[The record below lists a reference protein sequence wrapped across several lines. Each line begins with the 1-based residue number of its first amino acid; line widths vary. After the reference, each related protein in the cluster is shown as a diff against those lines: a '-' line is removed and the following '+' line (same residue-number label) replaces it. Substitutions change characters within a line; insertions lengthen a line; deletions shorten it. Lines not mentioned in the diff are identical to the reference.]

1 MKRIRPYR
9 DAALAGRNR
18 RRRRADRDRSRG
30 ATARSSSTGNADTA
44 ARANRPIRQGEPH
57 PFYDYSPMPK
67 RPRLTWPNGAR
78 VAVHLVSNI
87 EHWDVHDNNGRMD
100 VRNLPRND
108 YGLRVAV
115 WRLFDIFSER
125 RITHTI
131 ALNSA
136 VCRFYPEIIDAAKAR
151 GDEFMG
157 HGITNVE
164 RLDSVSPAAAAEII
178 RTTVQTIQTSTGQ
191 RVRGWLGPGLTEGEG
206 TLDSLKAAGIEY
218 VCDWGTA
225 DDQPF
230 QMKNGLYVVP
240 YTVDINDIGLIDRQ
254 GTPASTFGQY
264 IVDAFDTLYR
274 EGETPGPRAPD
285 RAPSVPDRRAAS
297 RGTSGQGARLH
308 PRPRPRLVRP
318 RRRHPRRLPPGD
330 GRRPRTPTDL
340 GGREACDMPARGF
353 ACQRMQCQPGT
364 RSRGVHAAIDGS
376 ATRIDG
382 SDSINS
388 STRAERSRGCIPH
401 SGRRLRSTASSS
413 GLMFVRAIRNATR
426 VHGTC
431 VGCVWALA
439 RQARYHLTPCPWPFF
454 AVWDRLN
461 HP

>member
-1 MKRIRPYR
+1 MAEDSDSTLSRRSILQAGTAGA
-9 DAALAGRNR
+9 AALTAT
-18 RRRRADRDRSRG
+18 G
-30 ATARSSSTGNADTA
+30 AA
-44 ARANRPIRQGEPH
+44 AQQLAAAAPATTPAPPASRPIRQGEPH

-136 VCRFYPEIIDAAKAR
+136 VTRFYPEITDAAKAR

-164 RLDSVSPAAAAEII
+164 RLDSVSPAAAAEIV

-206 TLDSLKAAGIEY
+206 TLDALKANGIEY

-254 GTPASTFGQY
+254 GTPASTFSQY

-274 EGETPGPRAPD
+274 EGEQQARVLPIAIHPFLIGAPHRVGHLVKALDYIKGHD
-285 RAPSVPDRRAAS
+285 RVWF
-297 RGTSGQGARLH
+297 
-308 PRPRPRLVRP
+308 
-318 RRRHPRRLPPGD
+318 
-330 GRRPRTPTDL
+330 
-340 GGREACDMPARGF
+340 ARGGDILD
-353 ACQRMQCQPGT
+353 AYRQAM
-364 RSRGVHAAIDGS
+364 A
-376 ATRIDG
+376 
-382 SDSINS
+382 N
-388 STRAERSRGCIPH
+388 
-401 SGRRLRSTASSS
+401 SGRVPT
-413 GLMFVRAIRNATR
+413 
-426 VHGTC
+426 
-431 VGCVWALA
+431 
-439 RQARYHLTPCPWPFF
+439 
-454 AVWDRLN
+454 
-461 HP
+461 

>member
-1 MKRIRPYR
+1 MADEADPTLSRRSVLQAGTAGA
-9 DAALAGRNR
+9 AALTAT
-18 RRRRADRDRSRG
+18 G
-30 ATARSSSTGNADTA
+30 AA
-44 ARANRPIRQGEPH
+44 AQQLAQAAPAAPLQSNRPIRQGEPH

-67 RPRLTWPNGAR
+67 RPKLTWPNGAR

-136 VCRFYPEIIDAAKAR
+136 VDALLPRGHRRRESARRRVHGPRHHQCRAPRYRTA
-151 GDEFMG
+151 G
-157 HGITNVE
+157 
-164 RLDSVSPAAAAEII
+164 RLPPKSSAPPCE
-178 RTTVQTIQTSTGQ
+178 TIQTSTGQ

-206 TLDSLKAAGIEY
+206 TLDALKAAGIEY

-230 QMKNGLYVVP
+230 QMRNGLYVVP

-274 EGETPGPRAPD
+274 EGETQARVLPIALHPFLIGAPH
-285 RAPSVPDRRAAS
+285 RVPTS
-297 RGTSGQGARLH
+297 RQGARLH
-308 PRPRPRLVRP
+308 QGPRPRLVRP

-330 GRRPRTPTDL
+330 G
-340 GGREACDMPARGF
+340 
-353 ACQRMQCQPGT
+353 
-364 RSRGVHAAIDGS
+364 S
-376 ATRIDG
+376 A
-382 SDSINS
+382 
-388 STRAERSRGCIPH
+388 
-401 SGRRLRSTASSS
+401 RST
-413 GLMFVRAIRNATR
+413 
-426 VHGTC
+426 
-431 VGCVWALA
+431 
-439 RQARYHLTPCPWPFF
+439 P
-454 AVWDRLN
+454 
-461 HP
+461 